1 MLNEKRLLEVL
12 WELVGSEALQDPAF
26 APKAQSLMR
35 LLRNPKTFANLK
47 QPDSASRVATVIGEE
62 LERMGIRVD
71 QGQLMRK
78 MGEVMG
84 GESRRVMGEG
94 GRMVSE
100 ATAKARAESRSARGA
115 PGRREEKM
123 RMGEE
128 WAREVER
135 EAEAAKKMNREMR
148 GTRVRLR
155 NAERG
160 REVMGRVGEML
171 GKAGVR
177 MDAKGLGWIKR
188 FGKYGRIGGEIGAL
202 VALPM
207 VIERLLGVRPRQV
220 EEEREQ
226 MEFGGR
232 LKMLREA
239 AGAEA
244 MMRDDAMLDQQLEET
259 NQALMQR
266 YMERAGRARGVSSQV
281 AI

>member
-1 MLNEKRLLEVL
+1 
-12 WELVGSEALQDPAF
+12 
-26 APKAQSLMR
+26 
-35 LLRNPKTFANLK
+35 
-47 QPDSASRVATVIGEE
+47 
-62 LERMGIRVD
+62 MG
-71 QGQLMRK
+71 
-78 MGEVMG
+78 
-84 GESRRVMGEG
+84 
-94 GRMVSE
+94 
-100 ATAKARAESRSARGA
+100 
-115 PGRREEKM
+115 
-123 RMGEE
+123 
-128 WAREVER
+128 W
-135 EAEAAKKMNREMR
+135 
-148 GTRVRLR
+148 
-155 NAERG
+155 
-160 REVMGRVGEML
+160 VGEML